1 MFPFFGF
8 FYDTPTP
15 VLHPSLPLLSRLGA
29 LPISQ
34 LETGLLGDRLVD
46 LQQVARQRREIERG
60 KAQAVEARL
69 GLGDVDERLEGAQ
82 DGLPLAGRL
91 LPRLPIARGLLV
103 SAQRPL
109 ARPLLAPPRAPQ
121 VVRQALGDPAHP
133 PPP

>member
-34 LETGLLGDRLVD
+34 LESGLLGDRLVD

-60 KAQAVEARL
+60 KAQAIEARL
-69 GLGDVDERLEGAQ
+69 GLGDVDESLEGAQ
-82 DGLPLAGRL
+82 DGLQLAGRL
-91 LPRLPIARGLLV
+91 LQDRKSTRLN
-103 SAQRPL
+103 SS
-109 ARPLLAPPRAPQ
+109 
-121 VVRQALGDPAHP
+121 H
-133 PPP
+133 